1 MTQAIDLPLPATRAA
16 ESRFVATICFVH
28 FASHY
33 YITLLAPL
41 FLFVRADYDVTYT
54 QLGLAFTAFNVIS
67 TALQTPA
74 GFLVDRVSAR
84 LLLVAGL
91 LVGASAFAIAALVDS
106 YWVLVA
112 MFGLAGLGNTV
123 YHPAD
128 YALLSRHVPAARAG
142 RAFSLHTFAGMLGN
156 AAAPPSLLFLY
167 AMVGWR
173 GAFLGAAVLGL
184 LAALVMAVAG
194 EPPELEAVPGK
205 VDARGRKQA
214 DAAQTSAAP
223 AGAAPMGWRLLLTP
237 AILLNLAFFI
247 MLAMSSGALYNFL
260 VPALGALYG
269 TPVTV
274 GNAALTGLLLLS
286 PIGVLVG
293 GWLAGRT
300 PHHGLV
306 ATCGLLVTAAVSS
319 LVGSFDFA
327 AVALVVLMSVGGFF
341 SGLTMPS
348 RDMIVRAVT
357 PPGAYGRVFGFV
369 STGFNIGGIVSP
381 LIFGQLLDQGYPR
394 AIFFCVAGCALIS
407 IATVAINTSRRTA
420 NAAA

>member
-16 ESRFVATICFVH
+16 ETRFVGTVCFVH

-41 FLFVRADYDVTYT
+41 FLFVRADYGVSYT

-91 LVGASAFAIAALVDS
+91 LVGAIAFTIAALVDS
-106 YWVLVA
+106 FWVLVA
-112 MFGLAGLGNTV
+112 MFALAGLGNTV

-167 AMVGWR
+167 SMVGWR
-173 GAFLGAAVLGL
+173 GAFLGAAALGL
-184 LAALVMAVAG
+184 LAALVMGVAG
-194 EPPELEAVPGK
+194 EPPGVEPAPGK
-205 VDARGRKQA
+205 VGARGPRQA
-214 DAAQTSAAP
+214 DGAQ
-223 AGAAPMGWRLLLTP
+223 AGTAPMGWRLLLTP

-247 MLAMSSGALYNFL
+247 MLSMSSGALYNFL

-306 ATCGLLVTAAVSS
+306 ATCGLIVTAAVTT

-327 AVALVVLMSVGGFF
+327 AVALVVLMSIAGFF
-341 SGLTMPS
+341 SGITMPS

-394 AIFFCVAGCALIS
+394 AIFFCVAGCALVS
-407 IATVAINTSRRTA
+407 IATVTINTSRKTA

>member
-16 ESRFVATICFVH
+16 ETKFVGTICFVH

-41 FLFVRADYDVTYT
+41 FLFVRADYEVSYT
-54 QLGLAFTAFNVIS
+54 ELGLAFTAFNVVS
-67 TALQTPA
+67 TALQTPT

-84 LLLVAGL
+84 LLLMAGL
-91 LVGASAFAIAALVDS
+91 IIGAAAFTIAALVDS
-106 YWVLVA
+106 FWMLVA
-112 MFGLAGLGNTV
+112 MFALAGLGNTV

-167 AMVGWR
+167 SMVGWR
-173 GAFLGAAVLGL
+173 GAFLGAAALGL
-184 LAALVMAVAG
+184 LAALVMGVAG
-194 EPPELEAVPGK
+194 EPPELETAPGK
-205 VDARGRKQA
+205 ADARGPRQA
-214 DAAQTSAAP
+214 DGAQTA
-223 AGAAPMGWRLLLTP
+223 AAPMGWRLLLTP

-247 MLAMSSGALYNFL
+247 MLSMSSGALYNFL

-306 ATCGLLVTAAVSS
+306 ATCGLIVTAAVSS

-327 AVALVVLMSVGGFF
+327 AVALVVLMSIAGFF
-341 SGLTMPS
+341 SGITMPS

-407 IATVAINTSRRTA
+407 IATVAINTSRKTA

>member
-1 MTQAIDLPLPATRAA
+1 MTQTIDLPLPAMRAA
-16 ESRFVATICFVH
+16 ETKFVGTVCFVH

-41 FLFVRADYDVTYT
+41 FLFVRADYGVSYT
-54 QLGLAFTAFNVIS
+54 ELGLAFTAFNVVS
-67 TALQTPA
+67 TALQTPT

-84 LLLVAGL
+84 LLLVVGL
-91 LVGASAFAIAALVDS
+91 LVGAAAFTIAALVDS
-106 YWVLVA
+106 FWVFVA
-112 MFGLAGLGNTV
+112 MFALAGLGNTV

-142 RAFSLHTFAGMLGN
+142 RAFSFHTFAGMLGN
-156 AAAPPSLLFLY
+156 AAAPPSLLFLQS
-167 AMVGWR
+167 MVGWR
-173 GAFLGAAVLGL
+173 GAFLGAAVLGVV
-184 LAALVMAVAG
+184 AALVMATAG
-194 EPPELEAVPGK
+194 EAPEPEPAAGKAKGRGAEATGS
-205 VDARGRKQA
+205 AQA
-214 DAAQTSAAP
+214 GNAAV
-223 AGAAPMGWRLLLTP
+223 GWRLLLAP

-260 VPALGALYG
+260 VPALGALHG
-269 TPVTV
+269 TPVTI

-306 ATCGLLVTAAVSS
+306 ATCGLIVTATVTT
-319 LVGSFDFA
+319 LVGTFDFA
-327 AVALVVLMSVGGFF
+327 AAALVMLMSVAGFF

-381 LIFGQLLDQGYPR
+381 LIFGQLLDQGHPR
-394 AIFFCVAGCALIS
+394 AIFFVVAGCALVS
-407 IATVAINTSRRTA
+407 IATVAINTSRKT
-420 NAAA
+420 AAA

>member
-1 MTQAIDLPLPATRAA
+1 MTQAIDLPLPATRTA
-16 ESRFVATICFVH
+16 ETRFVATICLVH

-41 FLFVRADYDVTYT
+41 FLFVRADYDVSYT
-54 QLGLAFTAFNVIS
+54 QLGLAFTAFNVVS
-67 TALQTPA
+67 TVLQTPA

-91 LVGASAFAIAALVDS
+91 LVGAAAFTVAALVDS
-106 YWVLVA
+106 YWVFVA
-112 MFGLAGLGNTV
+112 MFALAGLGNTV

-128 YALLSRHVPAARAG
+128 YALLSRHVPTARAG

-167 AMVGWR
+167 ATVGWR

-184 LAALVMAVAG
+184 IVALVMALAV
-194 EPPELEAVPGK
+194 EPPTLEAEPGK
-205 VDARGRKQA
+205 ANARGRKQ
-214 DAAQTSAAP
+214 DGGAQ
-223 AGAAPMGWRLLLTP
+223 AGAAPMGWRLLLAP

-306 ATCGLLVTAAVSS
+306 ATCGLIVTALVAS

-327 AVALVVLMSVGGFF
+327 AVALVVLMSIGGFF

-348 RDMIVRAVT
+348 RDMIVRSVT

-394 AIFFCVAGCALIS
+394 AIFFCVAGCALVS
-407 IATVAINTSRRTA
+407 IATVAINTSRKTA

>member
-1 MTQAIDLPLPATRAA
+1 MTQAIDLPLPASRAA
-16 ESRFVATICFVH
+16 ETKFVGTICFVH

-41 FLFVRADYDVTYT
+41 FLFVREDYGVTYT

-67 TALQTPA
+67 TALQTPT

-84 LLLVAGL
+84 LLLIAGL
-91 LVGASAFAIAALVDS
+91 LIGALAFTIAALVDS
-106 YWVLVA
+106 YWVFVA
-112 MFGLAGLGNTV
+112 MFVLAGLGNTV
-123 YHPAD
+123 YHPAH

-156 AAAPPSLLFLY
+156 AAAPPSLLLLQT
-167 AMVGWR
+167 MVGWR

-184 LAALVMAVAG
+184 VAALVMAVAG
-194 EPPELEAVPGK
+194 EPPELAPGDSK
-205 VDARGRKQA
+205 AGGRGAKE
-214 DAAQTSAAP
+214 TGAP
-223 AGAAPMGWRLLLTP
+223 VGWRLLVSP
-237 AILLNLAFFI
+237 PILLNLVFFI
-247 MLAMSSGALYNFL
+247 LLAMSSGALYNFL

-269 TPVTV
+269 TPPAI

-300 PHHGLV
+300 AHHGLV
-306 ATCGLLVTAAVSS
+306 ATCGLIVTAAVTA
-319 LVGSFDFA
+319 LVGFVDFA
-327 AVALVVLMSVGGFF
+327 AVALVLLMSIAGFF
-341 SGLTMPS
+341 AGITMPS

-394 AIFFCVAGCALIS
+394 AIFFCVAGCALTS
-407 IATVAINTSRRTA
+407 IATVAINTSRKT
-420 NAAA
+420 AAA

>member
-16 ESRFVATICFVH
+16 ETKFVSTVCFVH

-41 FLFVRADYDVTYT
+41 FLFVRADYGVSYT
-54 QLGLAFTAFNVIS
+54 ELGLAFTAFNVIS
-67 TALQTPA
+67 TALQTPT

-84 LLLVAGL
+84 LLLIAGL
-91 LVGASAFAIAALVDS
+91 IVGATAFTIAALVNS
-106 YWVLVA
+106 FWVFVA
-112 MFGLAGLGNTV
+112 MFALAGLGNTV

-128 YALLSRHVPAARAG
+128 YALLSRHVPAERAG

-167 AMVGWR
+167 SLVGWR
-173 GAFLGAAVLGL
+173 GAFVGAAALGL
-184 LAALVMAVAG
+184 VAALVMAVAG
-194 EPPELEAVPGK
+194 EPPELEPVPG
-205 VDARGRKQA
+205 DAKTRGTKQADNARAGDAQA
-214 DAAQTSAAP
+214 DAAKA
-223 AGAAPMGWRLLLTP
+223 GWRLLASP

-260 VPALGALYG
+260 VPALGALHG
-269 TPVTV
+269 TPITV

-306 ATCGLLVTAAVSS
+306 ATCGLIVTAAVTT
-319 LVGSFDFA
+319 LVGLFDFA
-327 AVALVVLMSVGGFF
+327 AAALVILMSIAGFF
-341 SGLTMPS
+341 SGVTMPS

-407 IATVAINTSRRTA
+407 IATVAINTSRKTA
-420 NAAA
+420 A

>member
-1 MTQAIDLPLPATRAA
+1 MTEAIDLPLPATRAA
-16 ESRFVATICFVH
+16 ETKFVGTVCFVH

-41 FLFVRADYDVTYT
+41 FLFVRADYGVSYT
-54 QLGLAFTAFNVIS
+54 ELGLAFTVFNVIS
-67 TALQTPA
+67 TALQTPT

-84 LLLVAGL
+84 LLLIAGL
-91 LVGASAFAIAALVDS
+91 IIGAAAFTIAALVDS
-106 YWVLVA
+106 YWLFVA
-112 MFGLAGLGNTV
+112 MFALAGLGNTV

-128 YALLSRHVPAARAG
+128 YALLSRHVGAARAG
-142 RAFSLHTFAGMLGN
+142 RAFSLHTVAGMLGN
-156 AAAPPSLLFLY
+156 AAAPPSLLFLQSL
-167 AMVGWR
+167 VGWR
-173 GAFLGAAVLGL
+173 GAFMAAAVLGL
-184 LAALVMAVAG
+184 FAAVVMAVAG
-194 EPPELEAVPGK
+194 EPPESGSASAKSKARDGIEA
-205 VDARGRKQA
+205 DRSRA
-214 DAAQTSAAP
+214 D
-223 AGAAPMGWRLLLTP
+223 GGEVGWRLLVSP

-247 MLAMSSGALYNFL
+247 MLSMSSGALYNFL
-260 VPALGALYG
+260 VPALGALHG
-269 TPVTV
+269 TPVAI
-274 GNAALTGLLLLS
+274 GNAALTGLLALS

-306 ATCGLLVTAAVSS
+306 ATCGLIVTAMVSA

-327 AVALVVLMSVGGFF
+327 AVVLVMLMSVAGFF

-394 AIFFCVAGCALIS
+394 AIFYCVASCALIS
-407 IATVAINTSRRTA
+407 IATVAINTSRKTA
-420 NAAA
+420 PGTA

>member
-1 MTQAIDLPLPATRAA
+1 M
-16 ESRFVATICFVH
+16 
-28 FASHY
+28 FA
-33 YITLLAPL
+33 
-41 FLFVRADYDVTYT
+41 
-54 QLGLAFTAFNVIS
+54 
-67 TALQTPA
+67 
-74 GFLVDRVSAR
+74 
-84 LLLVAGL
+84 
-91 LVGASAFAIAALVDS
+91 
-106 YWVLVA
+106 
-112 MFGLAGLGNTV
+112 LAGLGNTV

-128 YALLSRHVPAARAG
+128 YALLSRHIPAARTG
-142 RAFSLHTFAGMLGN
+142 RAFSFHTFAGMLGN
-156 AAAPPSLLFLY
+156 AAAPPSLLFLQSL
-167 AMVGWR
+167 VGWR

-184 LAALVMAVAG
+184 VAALVMALAG
-194 EPPELEAVPGK
+194 EPPELAAAPGK
-205 VDARGRKQA
+205 TNARGGKPA
-214 DAAQTSAAP
+214 DTAALGAAAP
-223 AGAAPMGWRLLLTP
+223 AGTAPMGWRLLLTP

-260 VPALGALYG
+260 VPALGALHG

-306 ATCGLLVTAAVSS
+306 ATCGLIVTAAVSM

-327 AVALVVLMSVGGFF
+327 AVALVMLMSIAGFF

-381 LIFGQLLDQGYPR
+381 LVFGQLLDQGYPR
-394 AIFFCVAGCALIS
+394 AIFFCVASCALIS
-407 IATVAINTSRRTA
+407 IATVAINTSRKPAARDTLFSVERTQA
-420 NAAA
+420 REMTMTSRNRAWRGGTTTAACASFVLGLAFVPPAAAADFYAGKTIDLEVGADVAAAITSMPARSHAI

>member
-1 MTQAIDLPLPATRAA
+1 MTQAIDLPLPTTRAA
-16 ESRFVATICFVH
+16 ETKFVGTVCFVH

-41 FLFVRADYDVTYT
+41 FLFVRADYGVSYT
-54 QLGLAFTAFNVIS
+54 ELGLAFTAFNVIS
-67 TALQTPA
+67 TALQTPT

-91 LVGASAFAIAALVDS
+91 LVGAAAFTIAALVDS
-106 YWVLVA
+106 FWVFVA
-112 MFGLAGLGNTV
+112 MFALAGLGNTV

-128 YALLSRHVPAARAG
+128 YALLSRHIPAARTG
-142 RAFSLHTFAGMLGN
+142 RAFSFHTFAGMLGN
-156 AAAPPSLLFLY
+156 AAAPPSLLFLQS
-167 AMVGWR
+167 MVGWR

-184 LAALVMAVAG
+184 VAALVMAVAG
-194 EPPELEAVPGK
+194 EPPELEPAPGK
-205 VDARGRKQA
+205 TDARGGKPA
-214 DAAQTSAAP
+214 DTVP
-223 AGAAPMGWRLLLTP
+223 GAAPMGWRLLLAP

-260 VPALGALYG
+260 VPALGALHG

-306 ATCGLLVTAAVSS
+306 ATCGLIVTAAVSA

-327 AVALVVLMSVGGFF
+327 AVALVMLMSIAGFF

-394 AIFFCVAGCALIS
+394 AIFFCVASCALIS
-407 IATVAINTSRRTA
+407 IATVAINTSRKP
-420 NAAA
+420 AAA

>member
-16 ESRFVATICFVH
+16 ETKFVGTVCFVH

-41 FLFVRADYDVTYT
+41 FLFVRADYGVSYT
-54 QLGLAFTAFNVIS
+54 ELGLAFTAFNVVS
-67 TALQTPA
+67 TALQTPT

-84 LLLVAGL
+84 LLLIAGL
-91 LVGASAFAIAALVDS
+91 LVGAAAFAIAALVDS
-106 YWVLVA
+106 FWVFVA

-128 YALLSRHVPAARAG
+128 YALLSRHVPAARTG
-142 RAFSLHTFAGMLGN
+142 RAFSFHTFAGMLGN
-156 AAAPPSLLFLY
+156 AAAPPSLLFLQSV
-167 AMVGWR
+167 VGWR

-184 LAALVMAVAG
+184 VAALVMAIAG
-194 EPPELEAVPGK
+194 EPPELEAAPGK
-205 VDARGRKQA
+205 LGARGGKQA
-214 DAAQTSAAP
+214 DAAQG
-223 AGAAPMGWRLLLTP
+223 GAVPMGWRLLLAP

-306 ATCGLLVTAAVSS
+306 ATCGLIVTAVVTS

-327 AVALVVLMSVGGFF
+327 AVALVILMSLAGFF

-357 PPGAYGRVFGFV
+357 PAGAYGRVFGFV

-394 AIFFCVAGCALIS
+394 AIFFCVASCALIS
-407 IATVAINTSRRTA
+407 IATVAINTSRKP
-420 NAAA
+420 AAA

>member
-1 MTQAIDLPLPATRAA
+1 MTQAIDLPLPAARAA
-16 ESRFVATICFVH
+16 ETKFVGTVCFVH

-41 FLFVRADYDVTYT
+41 FLFVRADYGVSYT
-54 QLGLAFTAFNVIS
+54 ELGLAFTAFNVIS
-67 TALQTPA
+67 TALQTPT

-91 LVGASAFAIAALVDS
+91 LVGATAFTVAALVNS
-106 YWVLVA
+106 FWVFVA
-112 MFGLAGLGNTV
+112 MFALAGLGNTV

-156 AAAPPSLLFLY
+156 AAAPPSLLFLQSF
-167 AMVGWR
+167 VGWR
-173 GAFLGAAVLGL
+173 GAFLGAAALGL
-184 LAALVMAVAG
+184 VAALVMAVAG
-194 EPPELEAVPGK
+194 EAPEPASTPGRIEG
-205 VDARGRKQA
+205 RGAKQA
-214 DAAQTSAAP
+214 GGLQTDTAAV
-223 AGAAPMGWRLLLTP
+223 GWRLLVAP

-269 TPVTV
+269 TPVTI

-286 PIGVLVG
+286 PIGVLAG

-300 PHHGLV
+300 SHHGLV
-306 ATCGLLVTAAVSS
+306 ATCGLIVTAAVTT
-319 LVGSFDFA
+319 LVGLFDFA
-327 AVALVVLMSVGGFF
+327 AAALVGLMSIAGFF

-394 AIFFCVAGCALIS
+394 AIFFCVAGCALAS
-407 IATVAINTSRRTA
+407 IATVAINTSRKS
-420 NAAA
+420 AAA

>member
-16 ESRFVATICFVH
+16 ETKFVGTVCFVH

-41 FLFVRADYDVTYT
+41 FLFVRADYGVSYT
-54 QLGLAFTAFNVIS
+54 ELGLAFTAFNVVS
-67 TALQTPA
+67 TALQTPT

-91 LVGASAFAIAALVDS
+91 LVGAAAFTIAALVDS
-106 YWVLVA
+106 FWVFVA

-128 YALLSRHVPAARAG
+128 YALLSRHVPAARTG
-142 RAFSLHTFAGMLGN
+142 HAFSFHTFAGMLGN
-156 AAAPPSLLFLY
+156 AAAPPSLLFLQSV
-167 AMVGWR
+167 VGWR

-184 LAALVMAVAG
+184 GAALVMALAS
-194 EPPELEAVPGK
+194 EPPELEAAPGK
-205 VDARGRKQA
+205 LNARGKQA
-214 DAAQTSAAP
+214 DAAP
-223 AGAAPMGWRLLLTP
+223 GAVPMGWRLLLAP

-306 ATCGLLVTAAVSS
+306 ATCGLIVTAVVTS

-327 AVALVVLMSVGGFF
+327 TVALVILMSLAGFF

-357 PPGAYGRVFGFV
+357 PAGAYGRVFGFV

-381 LIFGQLLDQGYPR
+381 LIFGQLLDQGHPR
-394 AIFFCVAGCALIS
+394 AIFFCVAACALIS
-407 IATVAINTSRRTA
+407 IATVAINTSRKP
-420 NAAA
+420 AAA

>member
-16 ESRFVATICFVH
+16 ESKFIGTVCLAH

-33 YITLLAPL
+33 YIILLAPL
-41 FLFVRADYDVTYT
+41 LLFVRADYGVSYT
-54 QLGLAFTAFNVIS
+54 ELGLAFTTFNVVS
-67 TALQTPA
+67 TVLQTPT

-84 LLLVAGL
+84 ALLIAGL
-91 LVGASAFAIAALVDS
+91 IVGAAAFTVAALVDS
-106 YWVLVA
+106 FWVFIA
-112 MFGLAGLGNTV
+112 MFALAGLGNTV

-156 AAAPPSLLFLY
+156 AAAPPSLLFLQT
-167 AMVGWR
+167 MVGWR
-173 GAFLGAAVLGL
+173 GAFMGAAVLGL
-184 LAALVMAVAG
+184 VAALVMAVAG
-194 EPPELEAVPGK
+194 EPPESGPASAKARGAQQAE
-205 VDARGRKQA
+205 DARSDG
-214 DAAQTSAAP
+214 TP
-223 AGAAPMGWRLLLTP
+223 AGWRLLVSP
-237 AILLNLAFFI
+237 PILLNLAFFI
-247 MLAMSSGALYNFL
+247 MLSMSTGALYNFL
-260 VPALGALYG
+260 VPALGALHG
-269 TPVTV
+269 TPVTI

-286 PIGVLVG
+286 PVGVLVG

-306 ATCGLLVTAAVSS
+306 ATCGLIVTAMVSA
-319 LVGSFDFA
+319 LVGLFDFA
-327 AVALVVLMSVGGFF
+327 AAALVMLMSVAGFF

-394 AIFFCVAGCALIS
+394 AIFFCVAACALIS
-407 IATVAINTSRRTA
+407 IATVAINTSRKTP
-420 NAAA
+420 AAAA

>member
-1 MTQAIDLPLPATRAA
+1 MTQAIDLFPAGTPATHAA
-16 ESRFVATICFVH
+16 ETKLVGTVCLAH

-41 FLFVRADYDVTYT
+41 FLFVRADYGVSYT
-54 QLGLAFTAFNVIS
+54 ELGLAFTAFNVIS
-67 TALQTPA
+67 TVLQTPT

-84 LLLVAGL
+84 LLLIAGL
-91 LVGASAFAIAALVDS
+91 LIGAAAFTIAALVDS
-106 YWVLVA
+106 FWIFVA
-112 MFGLAGLGNTV
+112 LFALAGLGNTV

-156 AAAPPSLLFLY
+156 AAAPPSLLFLQSL
-167 AMVGWR
+167 VGWR

-184 LAALVMAVAG
+184 VVALVVALAG
-194 EPPELEAVPGK
+194 EPAELAEAVKPLK
-205 VDARGRKQA
+205 AASNVKARGE
-214 DAAQTSAAP
+214 TESGSAP
-223 AGAAPMGWRLLLTP
+223 VGWRLLVSP
-237 AILLNLAFFI
+237 PILLNLVFFI
-247 MLAMSSGALYNFL
+247 LIAMSSGALYNFL

-269 TPVTV
+269 TPPTI
-274 GNAALTGLLLLS
+274 GNAALTGLLMLS

-306 ATCGLLVTAAVSS
+306 ATCGLVVTAVISA
-319 LVGSFDFA
+319 LVALFDFA
-327 AVALVVLMSVGGFF
+327 AVALVMLLSAAGFF
-341 SGLTMPS
+341 SGLIMPS

-357 PPGAYGRVFGFV
+357 PAGAYGRVFGFV
-369 STGFNIGGIVSP
+369 ATGFNIGGIVAP

-394 AIFFCVAGCALIS
+394 AIFFCVAACALIS
-407 IATVAINTSRRTA
+407 IATVAINTSRKTA
-420 NAAA
+420 IAAA

>member
-1 MTQAIDLPLPATRAA
+1 MTQTIDLPLPAMRAA
-16 ESRFVATICFVH
+16 ETKFVGTVCFVH

-41 FLFVRADYDVTYT
+41 FLFVRADYGVSYT
-54 QLGLAFTAFNVIS
+54 ELGLAFTAFNVVS
-67 TALQTPA
+67 TALQTPT

-84 LLLVAGL
+84 LLLVVGL
-91 LVGASAFAIAALVDS
+91 LVGAAAFTIAALVDS
-106 YWVLVA
+106 FWVFVA
-112 MFGLAGLGNTV
+112 MFALAGLGNTV

-142 RAFSLHTFAGMLGN
+142 RAFSFHTFAGMLGN
-156 AAAPPSLLFLY
+156 AAAPPSLLFLQS
-167 AMVGWR
+167 MVGWR
-173 GAFLGAAVLGL
+173 GAFLGAAVLGVV
-184 LAALVMAVAG
+184 AALVMAMAG
-194 EPPELEAVPGK
+194 EAPEPEPTAGKAKGRGAEAAGS
-205 VDARGRKQA
+205 AQA
-214 DAAQTSAAP
+214 G
-223 AGAAPMGWRLLLTP
+223 GAVGWRLLLAP

-260 VPALGALYG
+260 VPALGALHG
-269 TPVTV
+269 TPVTI

-306 ATCGLLVTAAVSS
+306 ATCGLIVTATVTT
-319 LVGSFDFA
+319 LVGTFDFA
-327 AVALVVLMSVGGFF
+327 AAALVMLMSVAGFF

-381 LIFGQLLDQGYPR
+381 LIFGQLLDQGHPR
-394 AIFFCVAGCALIS
+394 AIFFVVAGCALVS
-407 IATVAINTSRRTA
+407 IATVAINTSRKP
-420 NAAA
+420 AAA

>member
-1 MTQAIDLPLPATRAA
+1 M
-16 ESRFVATICFVH
+16 
-28 FASHY
+28 
-33 YITLLAPL
+33 
-41 FLFVRADYDVTYT
+41 
-54 QLGLAFTAFNVIS
+54 
-67 TALQTPA
+67 
-74 GFLVDRVSAR
+74 
-84 LLLVAGL
+84 
-91 LVGASAFAIAALVDS
+91 
-106 YWVLVA
+106 
-112 MFGLAGLGNTV
+112 
-123 YHPAD
+123 
-128 YALLSRHVPAARAG
+128 
-142 RAFSLHTFAGMLGN
+142 
-156 AAAPPSLLFLY
+156 
-167 AMVGWR
+167 GWR

-184 LAALVMAVAG
+184 VVALVMGLAV
-194 EPPELEAVPGK
+194 EPPTLEAAPGK
-205 VDARGRKQA
+205 ANARGRKPA
-214 DAAQTSAAP
+214 DGAQD
-223 AGAAPMGWRLLLTP
+223 GAAPMGWRLLLAP

-286 PIGVLVG
+286 PIGVLAG

-306 ATCGLLVTAAVSS
+306 ASCGLIVTASVAG

-327 AVALVVLMSVGGFF
+327 AVALVILMSIGGFF

-394 AIFFCVAGCALIS
+394 AIFFCVAACALIS
-407 IATVAINTSRRTA
+407 IATVAINTSRKTA